1 MSGVGITVQGWSSA
15 QGNDL
20 DLTEIDVNIKSKEE
34 CDHKYESVSK
44 EYYDYYLPEK
54 LKKVQFCAG
63 NVDENVR
70 TFYGD
75 SGGPAFIRRWS
86 VTGKMDDGRQCNKSK
101 YLPDV

>member
-1 MSGVGITVQGWSSA
+1 MFTTPNVGVGITVQGWSSA

-20 DLTEIDVNIKSKEE
+20 DLTEIDVNIRSKEE
-34 CDHKYESVSK
+34 CDHKYEAVSK

-54 LKKVQFCAG
+54 LKKFQFCAG

-86 VTGKMDDGRQCNKSK
+86 ETGKSAHGVK
-101 YLPDV
+101 